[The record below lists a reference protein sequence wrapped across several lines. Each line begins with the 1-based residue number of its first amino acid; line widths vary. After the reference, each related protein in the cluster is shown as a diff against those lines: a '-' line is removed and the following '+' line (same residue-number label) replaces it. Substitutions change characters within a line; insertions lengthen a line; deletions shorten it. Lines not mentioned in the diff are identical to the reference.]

1 MFYRNLPILSALIS
15 VLLLPFTILYWTA
28 VTVRNLLYDTNFI
41 SSYKSPTFTISIGNI
56 TAGGTGKTPTVISLV
71 NSLVAAG
78 KKPAVITR
86 GYGRKT
92 DSRVIIEDSTTVP
105 ESGDEPMTIF
115 KKTGVEVIC
124 DKNRTSAVKDIEKNY
139 DVIVLDDAF
148 QHRKVR
154 KHADIVLVDE
164 SRFLGNR
171 LLIPSG
177 ILRDPASRLYDCDM
191 IILSKVRDL
200 TSASVSDKIRK
211 LKKYCNNILISKI
224 VCQFISNGKEKRAVE
239 SISGSKISLFCG
251 IGNPVD
257 FFRIFSSYDV
267 VGTSAF
273 SDHYDYSGSESK
285 INSLKANS
293 DILVTTYKDFV
304 KLSDKVVTE
313 NNIYYLDLEL
323 EFYGEDLNTVNISEE
338 IYKNETQ
345 K

>member
-1 MFYRNLPILSALIS
+1 MFYRNFPILSALIS

-41 SSYKSPTFTISIGNI
+41 SSYKPQTFTVSVGNI

-92 DSRVIIEDSTTVP
+92 DSRVVIDDSTPVS
-105 ESGDEPMTIF
+105 ESGDEPMTIY

-124 DKNRTSAVKDIEKNY
+124 DKNRTAAIKDIEKDF

-171 LLIPSG
+171 LLLPSG

-191 IILSKVRDL
+191 IILSKVKDL
-200 TSASVSDKIRK
+200 TPVSVSEKIRK

-224 VCQFISNGKEKRAVE
+224 VCPFISNGKEKKPVE
-239 SISGSKISLFCG
+239 SISGLKLSLFCG
-251 IGNPVD
+251 IGNPND
-257 FFRIFSSYDV
+257 FFGIFSSYNV
-267 VGTSAF
+267 VNTSVF
-273 SDHYDYSGSESK
+273 SDHYDYSGSETK
-285 INSLKANS
+285 IRSLKKYS
-293 DILVTTYKDFV
+293 DILITTYKDFV
-304 KLSDKVVTE
+304 KLSDKVITA
-313 NNIYYLDLEL
+313 NNIYYLELEL
-323 EFYGEDLNTVNISEE
+323 EYYCEAMNPVNISEE
-338 IYKNETQ
+338 IYKYETQ
-345 K
+345 T